1 MELLELLVTRTSC
14 GKLQAPAPTGNA
26 LRHIIQA
33 GLRAPDHGR
42 LRPWRFLIIEGDG
55 LDRLGQLFAEA
66 ASRRTGDRDEAALIK
81 FRQQPLRAPLIIAV
95 IASPKSHAKI
105 PEIEQYHAVACAAYA
120 MLLAA
125 NAQGFNG
132 IWRTGDNA
140 YDAYINQQL
149 GLEPHEQIIA
159 YLYLGTAAGE
169 ANPLPLVDPDS
180 FISRF

>member
-1 MELLELLVTRTSC
+1 MTLLELLVNRTSC
-14 GKLQAPAPTGNA
+14 SKLSAPAPDDDA
-26 LRHIIQA
+26 LRQIILA

-42 LRPWRFLIIEGDG
+42 LRPWRFVIIEGDG
-55 LDRLGQLFAEA
+55 LQRLGDLFAEA
-66 ASRRTGDRDEAALIK
+66 AARRTAVLDDAALLK

-105 PEIEQYHAVACAAYA
+105 PEIEQYHSVACSAYA

-125 NAQGFNG
+125 NAQGFAG

-159 YLYLGTAAGE
+159 YLYLGTSAGE
-169 ANPLPLVDPDS
+169 ANPLPVVDPDN